1 MTSHKSYAK
10 LLEEF
15 IYNYTTKREER
26 KMAKQIVC
34 PLCKKHKI
42 NDNDLLYY
50 IYFPYRKKFAVH
62 TLKLDSCPQA
72 KEMVR
77 KLKPIIQKLCA
88 IWLSV
93 SIYKLEDDCYRFYFR
108 IIVKDEKALAVIE
121 ERVGPKFSLDKA
133 IEAVDMLKVCL
144 LAVFAEKI
152 QKENPSALATK
163 AERKDLAE
171 QVNKE
176 VINAVGDLYKILQLE
191 R

>member
-1 MTSHKSYAK
+1 MN
-10 LLEEF
+10 F
-15 IYNYTTKREER
+15 FN
-26 KMAKQIVC
+26 
-34 PLCKKHKI
+34 P
-42 NDNDLLYY
+42 
-50 IYFPYRKKFAVH
+50 
-62 TLKLDSCPQA
+62 
-72 KEMVR
+72 
-77 KLKPIIQKLCA
+77 KPIIQKLCA

-93 SIYKLEDDCYRFYFR
+93 AIYKLENDCYRFYFR

-121 ERVGPKFSLDKA
+121 ERIGPKFSLDKA